1 MDRFLAD
8 PLGIIVDAL
17 VIGLFDAGPL
27 VLAAI
32 GFTLIY
38 YLNGFI
44 NVAYGETLAIG
55 AYTALIFNAGIT
67 TLPGFAELTFELG
80 GGLNF
85 WLSII
90 PAALVAGLAS
100 VAMFLFIFRPAMR
113 RGVGP
118 TEMIILS
125 VGLSFAIRY
134 SMRLIFGPRNKNYDP
149 GDVTILEVLGQFVA
163 DYQLISLVLAAAFVI
178 GLYLFIYRTDYGK
191 RMRALAGNR
200 DLAAVSGIDP
210 VRVSALI
217 WFVAG
222 VAGGLAGIF
231 IGVFSRVYIDVG
243 WDKILIIIMIVIVG
257 TVGSVRGAFLAAI
270 GAAIL
275 VAFMAQVTQPLYG
288 EVALLVLFIIILKLQ
303 HTRQLAR
310 A

>member
-55 AYTALIFNAGIT
+55 AYTALLLNAGVTI
-67 TLPGFAELTFELG
+67 LPGFADITTDVGL
-80 GGLNF
+80 GLNF
-85 WLSII
+85 WLVII
-90 PAALVAGLAS
+90 PSAMVAGLAS
-100 VAMFLFIFRPAMR
+100 VAMFLLIFRPAMR

-125 VGLSFAIRY
+125 VGLSFAIRF

-149 GDVTILEVLGQFVA
+149 GHVNLLEVVGQSVA
-163 DYQLISLVLAAAFVI
+163 DYQLIALFLAAIFVV

-191 RMRALAGNR
+191 RMRALAGNAE
-200 DLAAVSGIDP
+200 LASVSGIDP

-217 WFVAG
+217 WFLAG

-243 WDKILIIIMIVIVG
+243 WDKILIVIMIVIVG
-257 TVGSVRGAFLAAI
+257 TVGSVRGAFVAAI

-275 VAFMAQVTQPLYG
+275 VAFMTQITQPLYG
-288 EVALLVLFIIILKLQ
+288 DVALLLVFLAILKLT
-303 HTRQLAR
+303 HSRSRAR